1 MLDKQGCVSKS
12 RGLGFLLAL
21 HVVRTSWCGT
31 KVLLADHGVLPP
43 THELES
49 GSFPTLFYRRGSRRS
64 VKLCGL
70 SKVTQPLSG

>member
-12 RGLGFLLAL
+12 RELGFLLAL
-21 HVVRTSWCGT
+21 HMVRTSWCGT
-31 KVLLADHGVLPP
+31 KVLLADHGVLPT

-49 GSFPTLFYRRGSRRS
+49 GSFPTLFYRRGSHRS

-70 SKVTQPLSG
+70 SKVMQPLSG